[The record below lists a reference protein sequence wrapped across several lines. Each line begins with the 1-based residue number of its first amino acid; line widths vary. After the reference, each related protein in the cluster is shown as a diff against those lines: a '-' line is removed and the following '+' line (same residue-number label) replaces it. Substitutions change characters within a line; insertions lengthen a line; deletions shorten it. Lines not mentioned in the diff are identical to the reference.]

1 VQLHGN
7 TIAKGPPRGS
17 GAGPEREP
25 PGRPQQYL
33 STDTLPLAIS
43 WVKGGRRITLG
54 KLFWQG
60 DQVCLGTPYQWRPLP
75 DVVSLPD
82 AAVRTLI
89 ALGVETWIVRDDLRR
104 QAWRIPLSH
113 LTRAR
118 MRGDERCVAL
128 KDMEPAPWPEWPFA
142 TRSINLLELA
152 PALEEGRQL
161 TLEGVR

>member
-1 VQLHGN
+1 MPSHNSRGPSAWGRGGGPG
-7 TIAKGPPRGS
+7 TKEPPR
-17 GAGPEREP
+17 
-25 PGRPQQYL
+25 RPQQYL

-43 WVKGGRRITLG
+43 WVKRGRPIVLGKVFLRGGRA
-54 KLFWQG
+54 
-60 DQVCLGTPYQWRPLP
+60 CLGTPYKWRLLP

-118 MRGDERCVAL
+118 MQAGERCVAL